1 MTDERLKQLITE
13 YIDEHEEEMLSDLM
27 ALIRINSEKAA
38 PESDKP
44 YGVGAYDALM
54 AAKSLCEHYGFTTKV
69 YDNRVVSAD
78 MTQYAPQLDI
88 LAHMDV
94 VPAGDGWTVCA
105 PYTPVIRDGAIYG
118 RGSSD
123 DKGPAIAA
131 LYAMRAVKEL
141 GVPLSRNCRLI
152 LGSDEEAGSSDIE
165 HYYGVQQEAPM
176 TFSPDAEFPVINVEK
191 GRLEGTVVWSN
202 PQTAMSEDNALPECS
217 DEGKAEQDADVFEN
231 GLEAEKEGETEKA
244 PEGEIAAAHGARLI
258 SCTSGHTINIV
269 PDKAEACIAGIKEDE
284 LREMVLKVKAGTGAE
299 FTYDIEQSLADSDG
313 IKHAEQHNVGESMLG
328 DFSTESPCRKPMDE
342 HEAKDIRT
350 QHYEML
356 SLRISGAGAHA
367 STPEKGVNALS
378 IMLAV
383 LGKLQYADKGFEE
396 EISKLAVLFPYGD
409 HDGEAV
415 GAACED
421 SIAGK
426 TTVSPDIFSANE
438 REIILKFDARTCIK
452 AEEPDMDSVS
462 QIKTRVEQAGLE
474 FKHSF
479 VRAHAV
485 DGSSEFVQTLLGCYE
500 AVTGK
505 KGSCMAV
512 GGGTYVHELKNGVA
526 FGAVGETTDTHM
538 HGADEYMLI
547 SELKEA
553 AIIYALAIAKL
564 CR

>member
-131 LYAMRAVKEL
+131 LYAMRAVREL
-141 GVPLSRNCRLI
+141 GIPLSRNCRLI
-152 LGSDEEAGSSDIE
+152 LGSDEETGSSDIE
-165 HYYGVQQEAPM
+165 HYYSLENEAPM

-191 GRLEGTVVWSN
+191 GRLSGKVRWRN
-202 PQTAMSEDNALPECS
+202 PAADAYKAHQGVAAAAAMAE
-217 DEGKAEQDADVFEN
+217 EGK
-231 GLEAEKEGETEKA
+231 EASRQARTDKVESETVGSETVEPKTEKA
-244 PEGEIAAAHGARLI
+244 EIGSEAKTAGKAVRSADCVRAAEVGVRLI
-258 SCTSGHTINIV
+258 SCASGHTINIV
-269 PDKAEACIAGIKEDE
+269 PDKAEAVLAGIGEKELAKIVQMVKDE
-284 LREMVLKVKAGTGAE
+284 TGAE
-299 FTYDIEQSLADSDG
+299 FTYE
-313 IKHAEQHNVGESMLG
+313 IKEG
-328 DFSTESPCRKPMDE
+328 
-342 HEAKDIRT
+342 
-350 QHYEML
+350 L
-356 SLRISGAGAHA
+356 SIFGTGAHA
-367 STPEKGVNALS
+367 STPEKGTNALTL
-378 IMLAV
+378 MLAV
-383 LGKLQYADKGFEE
+383 LAKLPFADKGFGETLA
-396 EISKLAVLFPYGD
+396 KLAALFPYGD
-409 HDGEAV
+409 HDGAAI

-421 SIAGK
+421 NIAGK
-426 TTVSPDIFSANE
+426 TTVSPDILTADENE
-438 REIILKFDARTCIK
+438 IVLKFDARTCIK
-452 AEEPDMDSVS
+452 AEEPDTDSAAS
-462 QIKTRVEQAGLE
+462 IRNRVEQEGFE
-474 FKHSF
+474 FEYGF
-479 VRAHAV
+479 VHAHAV
-485 DGSSEFVQTLLGCYE
+485 DGDSEFIRTLLSCYE
-500 AVTGK
+500 TVTGRP
-505 KGSCMAV
+505 GACMAV

-538 HGADEYMLI
+538 HGADEFMLI
-547 SELKEA
+547 SELKDA
-553 AIIYALAIAKL
+553 AVIYALAIARL
-564 CR
+564 CS